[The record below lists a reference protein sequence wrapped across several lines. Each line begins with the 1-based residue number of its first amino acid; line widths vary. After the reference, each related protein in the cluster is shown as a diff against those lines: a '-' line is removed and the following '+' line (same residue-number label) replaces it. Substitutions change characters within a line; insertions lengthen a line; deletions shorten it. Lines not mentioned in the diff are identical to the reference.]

1 MANFDLTDAFDPQ
14 KFLTQYDEI
23 RSKMGDAMRLAGDLF
38 WDFGENLSKVWASQN
53 AVDCANSLISG
64 SWGRLDELW
73 HEKANH
79 LREILKNSYNIWAR
93 ANQLSEKDFSWI
105 GSDAVILDERALP
118 LTTEIDG
125 KVGMNKAEVETLIS
139 EFEASKAD
147 ILSALDDVPTSI
159 ELYDAGSVQTGT
171 YSKSIAQIKDA
182 VVEAI
187 EAAVKETRSYIDT
200 EVDNVELTIEQA
212 TTELEL

>member
-1 MANFDLTDAFDPQ
+1 MANFDLTDAFSPE

-23 RSKMGDAMRLAGDLF
+23 ASKMGGAMHLADTLF
-38 WDFGENLSKVWASQN
+38 CDFGENLSKVWASQN

-64 SWGRLDELW
+64 SWGNLGELW
-73 HEKANH
+73 HEKADH
-79 LREILKNSYNIWAR
+79 LRDVLKNSYNIWAR
-93 ANQLSEKDFSWI
+93 ANQLSEKEFRHFGTDVLWF
-105 GSDAVILDERALP
+105 DEASLP

-147 ILSALDDVPTSI
+147 ILSALEDFPTSI

-187 EAAVKETRSYIDT
+187 DAAVKETRSYIDT